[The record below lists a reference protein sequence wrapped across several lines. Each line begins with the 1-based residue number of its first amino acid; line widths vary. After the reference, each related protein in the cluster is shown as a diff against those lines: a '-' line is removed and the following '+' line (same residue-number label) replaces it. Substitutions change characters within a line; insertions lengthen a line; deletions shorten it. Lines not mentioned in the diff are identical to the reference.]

1 MLYKNWPEICKVEN
15 LHFRLAVALA
25 TNQEFLGKI
34 AQVFPN
40 LFTETKPEHPG
51 PFPLS
56 YLREMA
62 NRYIAEGNDHSVLEY
77 PMTDVGL
84 SAVYLVE
91 KKTDG
96 WDKNNVLT
104 APGWFEE
111 HHAYF
116 REEYERG
123 TFPLELF
130 RVQINDE
137 GTVYYLGYVAGDDH
151 PNGKHMLLYPSNLVD
166 ENM

>member
-1 MLYKNWPEICKVEN
+1 MLYKNWPEICHIGN
-15 LHFRLAVALA
+15 LHFRLAVSLA
-25 TNQEFLGKI
+25 TDEEFLGKI

-40 LFTETKPEHPG
+40 LFTEHEIKLPG

-62 NRYIAEGNDHSVLEY
+62 NRYIAAGNDHSVLED
-77 PMTDVGL
+77 PMVDVGL
-84 SAVYLVE
+84 SPVYLVE
-91 KKTDG
+91 KTEG
-96 WDKNNVLT
+96 WDEDNVLT

-151 PNGKHMLLYPSNLVD
+151 PNGKHMLLYPADLVD
-166 ENM
+166 ENK